1 MSDSA
6 YRALLDDLAAEEAAL
21 DDVVADLDESGWTTA
36 TTAAGW
42 DVNDAVA
49 HLAATEEWAALALW
63 EPDQFR
69 LELAEFAEDPEH
81 RQAAVRSGRLGREA
95 PAGDISTLEWWRS
108 RRQRVGELLAART
121 AKDRLPWFGP
131 DMSAMS
137 FATARLMETWAHGR
151 DVCDGLGIEQAPSAR
166 LRHVAEIGVRT
177 RGWSYAAR
185 GLTPPDAPVRVE
197 LTGPNGEA
205 WTLGDASVDNV
216 VRGPALD
223 FCLVVTQRRHP
234 DDTSLTISGEHAREW
249 MSLAQAFAGAATEQ
263 RPPSGS

>member
-1 MSDSA
+1 VSDSV
-6 YRALLDDLAAEEAAL
+6 YRALLDDLAAEEDAL
-21 DDVVADLDESGWTTA
+21 DVVVAPLDEAGWTTA
-36 TTAAGW
+36 TTAVGW

-49 HLAATEEWAALALW
+49 HLAATEEWAALALAD
-63 EPDQFR
+63 PDQFR
-69 LELAEFAEDPEH
+69 VELAEFADDPDQ
-81 RQAAVRSGRLGREA
+81 RQEAVRDGTLGRSA
-95 PAGDISTLEWWRS
+95 PDGVSTLEWWRS
-108 RRQRVGELLAART
+108 RRQRAGELLAVRT

-177 RGWSYAAR
+177 RGWSYVAR
-185 GLTPPDAPVRVE
+185 GLTPPDAPVLVE

-205 WTLGDASVDNV
+205 WTLGDASVANV

-223 FCLVVTQRRHP
+223 FCLVVTQRQHP
-234 DDTSLTISGEHAREW
+234 DDTNLEITGDHAREW
-249 MSLAQAFAGAATEQ
+249 MSYAQAFAGTATEQ